1 MTTIYFKDEE
11 NWQSMHMSALD
22 SLSQAEDFG
31 DERLIADELKY
42 LEFIEA
48 CPHLDGGTSADR
60 EFDLA
65 RWERDASFVEIGD
78 ATLEQLDWAVETC
91 NGLAL
96 SRHTDPSE
104 LLV

>member
-11 NWQSMHMSALD
+11 SWQSVHMSALD
-22 SLSQAEDFG
+22 SLYQAKDSG
-31 DERLIADELKY
+31 DEKLIAEEAEY
-42 LEFIEA
+42 LDFIEA
-48 CPHLDGGTSADR
+48 CPHLDGGTSSDR

-78 ATLEQLDWAVETC
+78 ATRKQLDRAIETR

-96 SRHTDPSE
+96 SRVSDPSE
-104 LLV
+104 LLA